1 MYHEIDLGGVI
12 FLIYIDHTCSH
23 GELFNIAIAEDG
35 KVTLQDGYMHS
46 RDADAI
52 SAFVYGHGLER
63 RKSA

>member
-1 MYHEIDLGGVI
+1 MYQEVDIGGVI
-12 FLIYIDHTCSH
+12 FLIYIDHTYSH

-35 KVTLQDGYMHS
+35 KAKIQDGYMHG
-46 RDADAI
+46 RDADAV